1 MEDGDEVDATKRASF
16 SHVGMSEER
25 QSAEEMDEKRQQAMA
40 YEYLCHLQEAKQWME
55 ACIREE
61 LPATTELEEGL
72 MNGVILGKLAHFFA
86 ADIVPIKKLY
96 DIDQSR
102 YQAKGLHFRHTDN
115 INHWL
120 RAMEKVG
127 FPKIFYPET
136 TDIYDR
142 KNMPR
147 VIYCIH
153 ALSLFLF
160 KLGIAP
166 QIQDLY
172 GKVNFTE
179 EEITAM
185 RKALEKYG
193 IQMPAFNKIGGI
205 LANELSED
213 DAALHAAIIAIN
225 DAIEKQVSADTL
237 TALQNPAARMKQVQD
252 HLADSYQEQLHT
264 MKTAKDEKA
273 AAQRSANMNV
283 AEREEVNEADQD
295 VYDRLLTQAEIQG
308 NVNQVNL
315 RAGVDKVNAALD
327 AGDEMALIEALQAP
341 GLGLAA
347 IKKDNATWYLD
358 ELSRLRQEK
367 GQETQPEPETSTESV
382 PETPCIST
390 CISFLLLDKDD
401 IHKSV
406 EQANSAADT
415 RGRRDEAIKAIN
427 MAIDSGSTT
436 ELMSALK
443 RADAQLPQ
451 VEDHG
456 TQLYLAGLTNLKNK
470 KDGEGLVYDELSGAV
485 EVLSAIS
492 GINRAVEAGD
502 NRVIL
507 TALTNP
513 KARVT
518 GVEEHL
524 VDRYTEKLNKAKGA
538 KTVPGSKAAMG
549 TDYLNPADVQSC
561 VDQVNQE
568 VQEEHDRIEAIATI
582 NDAIEAGDAE
592 TTLAALQIPAAKLTD
607 VEPQQAVH
615 YQTILMQG
623 KKAKAE
629 ETNDDSAVLWL
640 EEIQEGVNTANRQA
654 VGAEKLAVGIASINL
669 AIDDADP
676 AKTLEALKNQ
686 DVFLHRVLPECAE
699 PYQASL
705 EQAKATKLE
714 QGGDAPGSSWVE
726 HKTRQGHNYYFNLE
740 TMESSWL
747 PPEGFSSSRTHLSRE
762 EIQAALNGV
771 TNAHDRQEEFE
782 AHEDDIIKLQ
792 AYTRG
797 MLARRRYKERLDY
810 FHQQLPAV
818 VKIQSHYR
826 GYQQR
831 KKYQDRLGVLHG
843 NPWAIVK
850 IQAYAKMWRARRQY
864 RQRLQYF
871 HENVASVVKLQAFF
885 RSNMARHDYHL
896 LTHSDNPPLS
906 VVRKFVH
913 LLDPNDVDYNE
924 ELEVQKLRGQVVQ
937 DIRANQE
944 LENNLNLMDIKI
956 GLLVKNRITLQDVI
970 THGKKLK
977 KRQQSTSGG
986 TTMMHE
992 KGGLKALHKDSR
1004 HKLEMYQ
1011 NLFYLLQTNPVYL
1024 AKLIFEM
1031 PTGRT
1036 TKFMESVI
1044 LSLYNYAA
1052 NAREEYL
1059 LLKLFKTA
1067 LQEEIN
1073 NKVDKMMEI
1082 VTGNPMV
1089 IKMVVTFNRGTRGQ
1103 SSLREIIQPLVLTII
1118 KDKEMRINSNPI
1130 EVYKIWVNTMESKT
1144 GETSKLPY
1152 DVTTEQAL
1160 QHPEVR
1166 ERLEASIAQLRNV
1179 TDKFLN
1185 TITSSAEKIPYGMR
1199 FMAKV
1204 LKDSLHEK
1212 FPDATEAEVLK
1223 IVGNLLYYRY
1233 MNPAIVAP
1241 DGFDIIDV
1249 NAGVGLSPDQRRNLG
1264 SIAKLLQFAASNK
1277 IFDGEN
1283 AHLSSL
1289 NDYVSQAHEKFKK
1302 FFAAACDVPVLEEK
1316 FNIDEY
1322 SDFTMLN
1329 KPVVYMSIKEIC
1341 DTHKLL
1347 IDHQDALAPERQD
1360 PLHELLDDL
1369 GEAPKLEDLIGE
1381 IPLDEKDP
1389 NLELER
1395 DKLAKTEVSLT
1406 LTNKFEVPEGDDT
1419 DMKALYTRTKRLI
1432 VDVIRVQPGDNL
1444 TDILSTPTTLDQ
1456 EDEHQRLVKKREA
1469 QDEKSQKKGGLSRSQ
1484 SAHGDNKLPVEAMKR
1499 KVLRHLRALE
1509 GVGLVSSTDNY
1520 QVMINDIAKDIRN
1533 QRRYRIRRRQELL
1546 KLKETT
1552 KALESKSQF
1561 YEEQVNYYNQYIKT
1575 CLDNLAKKKRRSK
1588 FLQGGKEDKPKK
1600 AKPPLKYT
1608 GARLHEKGVI
1618 LEIDGLPPNQFKNVL
1633 FEIQETEDAGKFEV
1647 SAKFMGVAM
1656 EKVDLNLQDLLQ
1668 LQYEGVS
1675 VMNMFDKAKVNVNLL
1690 IFLLNR
1696 KFYGK

>member
-1 MEDGDEVDATKRASF
+1 
-16 SHVGMSEER
+16 
-25 QSAEEMDEKRQQAMA
+25 
-40 YEYLCHLQEAKQWME
+40 
-55 ACIREE
+55 
-61 LPATTELEEGL
+61 
-72 MNGVILGKLAHFFA
+72 
-86 ADIVPIKKLY
+86 
-96 DIDQSR
+96 
-102 YQAKGLHFRHTDN
+102 
-115 INHWL
+115 
-120 RAMEKVG
+120 
-127 FPKIFYPET
+127 
-136 TDIYDR
+136 
-142 KNMPR
+142 
-147 VIYCIH
+147 
-153 ALSLFLF
+153 
-160 KLGIAP
+160 
-166 QIQDLY
+166 
-172 GKVNFTE
+172 
-179 EEITAM
+179 
-185 RKALEKYG
+185 
-193 IQMPAFNKIGGI
+193 
-205 LANELSED
+205 
-213 DAALHAAIIAIN
+213 
-225 DAIEKQVSADTL
+225 
-237 TALQNPAARMKQVQD
+237 
-252 HLADSYQEQLHT
+252 
-264 MKTAKDEKA
+264 
-273 AAQRSANMNV
+273 
-283 AEREEVNEADQD
+283 
-295 VYDRLLTQAEIQG
+295 
-308 NVNQVNL
+308 
-315 RAGVDKVNAALD
+315 
-327 AGDEMALIEALQAP
+327 
-341 GLGLAA
+341 
-347 IKKDNATWYLD
+347 
-358 ELSRLRQEK
+358 
-367 GQETQPEPETSTESV
+367 
-382 PETPCIST
+382 
-390 CISFLLLDKDD
+390 
-401 IHKSV
+401 
-406 EQANSAADT
+406 
-415 RGRRDEAIKAIN
+415 
-427 MAIDSGSTT
+427 
-436 ELMSALK
+436 
-443 RADAQLPQ
+443 
-451 VEDHG
+451 
-456 TQLYLAGLTNLKNK
+456 
-470 KDGEGLVYDELSGAV
+470 
-485 EVLSAIS
+485 
-492 GINRAVEAGD
+492 
-502 NRVIL
+502 
-507 TALTNP
+507 
-513 KARVT
+513 
-518 GVEEHL
+518 
-524 VDRYTEKLNKAKGA
+524 
-538 KTVPGSKAAMG
+538 MG
-549 TDYLNPADVQSC
+549 TDYLNPADVQAC

-568 VQEEHDRIEAIATI
+568 VQEEHDSTSPTVHRIARRPEGDPIRGRARAEALHAVRAKRVRIVLWNIWKARAVRVKNPRAVPLVITRAGTPVSNVIAAQTPSSELLTGVLSHVWDCMLAAKAPPTLALNSGELQNSRIEAIATI
-582 NDAIEAGDAE
+582 NDAIEAGDAA
-592 TTLAALQIPAAKLTD
+592 TTLAALQIPAAKLGD
-607 VEPQQAVH
+607 VEPRQAVH

-654 VGAEKLAVGIASINL
+654 VDAEKLAVGIASINL

-676 AKTLEALKNQ
+676 AKTLEALKNP
-686 DVFLHRVLPECAE
+686 DVFLHRVLPECAQQ
-699 PYQASL
+699 YQASL
-705 EQAKATKLE
+705 EQAKVSKLE
-714 QGGDAPGSSWVE
+714 QGQDSGSPWVE
-726 HKTRQGHNYYFNLE
+726 HKTRQGHRYYFNLE

-747 PPEGFSSSRTHLSRE
+747 PPDGFSSSRTHLSRE
-762 EIQAALNGV
+762 EIQAALNDV

-792 AYTRG
+792 AHTRG

-818 VKIQSHYR
+818 VKIQSNEDVVPIQNPQHGVLLTLPQSFITKNVLRHTANSFPDCHRQQTEIRTDNFDLGQMTSHYR
-826 GYQQR
+826 GYQQK
-831 KKYQDRLGVLHG
+831 KKYQDRLSVLHG
-843 NPWAIVK
+843 NPWAVVK

-864 RQRLQYF
+864 RRRLQYF
-871 HENVASVVKLQAFF
+871 NENVDSVVKLQAFF

-986 TTMMHE
+986 TSMPE

-1166 ERLEASIAQLRNV
+1166 ERLEASISQLRNV

-1185 TITSSAEKIPYGMR
+1185 TITSSADKIPYGMR

-1289 NDYVSQAHEKFKK
+1289 NDYVAQAHEKFKK
-1302 FFAAACDVPVLEEK
+1302 FFSAACDVPELEEK

-1389 NLELER
+1389 NLEVER

-1419 DMKALYTRTKRLI
+1419 DMKALYT
-1432 VDVIRVQPGDNL
+1432 
-1444 TDILSTPTTLDQ
+1444 
-1456 EDEHQRLVKKREA
+1456 
-1469 QDEKSQKKGGLSRSQ
+1469 
-1484 SAHGDNKLPVEAMKR
+1484 
-1499 KVLRHLRALE
+1499 
-1509 GVGLVSSTDNY
+1509 
-1520 QVMINDIAKDIRN
+1520 
-1533 QRRYRIRRRQELL
+1533 
-1546 KLKETT
+1546 
-1552 KALESKSQF
+1552 
-1561 YEEQVNYYNQYIKT
+1561 
-1575 CLDNLAKKKRRSK
+1575 
-1588 FLQGGKEDKPKK
+1588 
-1600 AKPPLKYT
+1600 
-1608 GARLHEKGVI
+1608 
-1618 LEIDGLPPNQFKNVL
+1618 
-1633 FEIQETEDAGKFEV
+1633 
-1647 SAKFMGVAM
+1647 
-1656 EKVDLNLQDLLQ
+1656 
-1668 LQYEGVS
+1668 
-1675 VMNMFDKAKVNVNLL
+1675 
-1690 IFLLNR
+1690 
-1696 KFYGK
+1696 

>member
-1 MEDGDEVDATKRASF
+1 MEDGDDVDAKRASF
-16 SHVGMSEER
+16 SHVGMTEER

-72 MNGVILGKLAHFFA
+72 MNGVVLGKLAHFFA

-193 IQMPAFNKIGGI
+193 IQMPAFSKIGGI

-225 DAIEKQVSADTL
+225 DAIEKRVPADTL

-252 HLADSYQEQLHT
+252 HLANNYQEQLHT
-264 MKTAKDEKA
+264 MKTAKEEKA
-273 AAQRSANMNV
+273 AAQ
-283 AEREEVNEADQD
+283 AEREEVSEADQD
-295 VYDRLLTQAEIQG
+295 IYDRLLTQAEIQG

-367 GQETQPEPETSTESV
+367 GQ
-382 PETPCIST
+382 
-390 CISFLLLDKDD
+390 LLDKDD
-401 IHKSV
+401 IHRSV
-406 EQANSAADT
+406 EQANNAADT
-415 RGRRDEAIKAIN
+415 RTRRDEAIKAIN
-427 MAIDSGSTT
+427 MAIDSGSST

-443 RADAQLPQ
+443 RADAQLPP

-456 TQLYLAGLTNLKNK
+456 VQLYLAGLTNLKNK
-470 KDGEGLVYDELSGAV
+470 KDGEGLVYEELNGAV

-502 NRVIL
+502 TRVIL

-538 KTVPGSKAAMG
+538 KTMMG
-549 TDYLNPADVQSC
+549 TDYLNPADVQAC

-582 NDAIEAGDAE
+582 NDAIEAGDAA
-592 TTLAALQIPAAKLTD
+592 TTLAALQIPAAKLGD
-607 VEPQQAVH
+607 VEPRQAVH

-654 VGAEKLAVGIASINL
+654 VEAEKLAVGIASINL

-676 AKTLEALKNQ
+676 AKTLEALKNP
-686 DVFLHRVLPECAE
+686 DVFLHRVLPECAQQ
-699 PYQASL
+699 YQASL
-705 EQAKATKLE
+705 EQAKVSKLE
-714 QGGDAPGSSWVE
+714 QGQDSGSPWVE
-726 HKTRQGHNYYFNLE
+726 HKTRQGHGYYFNLE

-747 PPEGFSSSRTHLSRE
+747 PPDGFSSSRTHLSRE
-762 EIQAALNGV
+762 EIQAALNDV

-792 AYTRG
+792 AHTRG

-826 GYQQR
+826 GYQQK
-831 KKYQDRLGVLHG
+831 KKYQDRLSVLHG
-843 NPWAIVK
+843 NPLAVVK

-864 RQRLQYF
+864 RRRLQYF
-871 HENVASVVKLQAFF
+871 NENVDSVVKLQAFF

-986 TTMMHE
+986 TSMPE

-1166 ERLEASIAQLRNV
+1166 ERLEASISQLRNV

-1185 TITSSAEKIPYGMR
+1185 TITSSADKIPYGMR

-1289 NDYVSQAHEKFKK
+1289 NDYVAQAHEKFKK
-1302 FFAAACDVPVLEEK
+1302 FFSAACDVPELEEK

-1389 NLELER
+1389 NLEVER

-1444 TDILSTPTTLDQ
+1444 TDILTTPTTLDQ

-1561 YEEQVNYYNQYIKT
+1561 YEEQIDYYNQYIKT

-1588 FLQGGKEDKPKK
+1588 FLQGGKEEKPKK

>member
-1 MEDGDEVDATKRASF
+1 
-16 SHVGMSEER
+16 
-25 QSAEEMDEKRQQAMA
+25 
-40 YEYLCHLQEAKQWME
+40 
-55 ACIREE
+55 
-61 LPATTELEEGL
+61 
-72 MNGVILGKLAHFFA
+72 
-86 ADIVPIKKLY
+86 
-96 DIDQSR
+96 
-102 YQAKGLHFRHTDN
+102 
-115 INHWL
+115 
-120 RAMEKVG
+120 
-127 FPKIFYPET
+127 
-136 TDIYDR
+136 
-142 KNMPR
+142 
-147 VIYCIH
+147 
-153 ALSLFLF
+153 
-160 KLGIAP
+160 
-166 QIQDLY
+166 
-172 GKVNFTE
+172 
-179 EEITAM
+179 
-185 RKALEKYG
+185 
-193 IQMPAFNKIGGI
+193 
-205 LANELSED
+205 
-213 DAALHAAIIAIN
+213 
-225 DAIEKQVSADTL
+225 
-237 TALQNPAARMKQVQD
+237 
-252 HLADSYQEQLHT
+252 
-264 MKTAKDEKA
+264 
-273 AAQRSANMNV
+273 
-283 AEREEVNEADQD
+283 
-295 VYDRLLTQAEIQG
+295 
-308 NVNQVNL
+308 
-315 RAGVDKVNAALD
+315 
-327 AGDEMALIEALQAP
+327 
-341 GLGLAA
+341 
-347 IKKDNATWYLD
+347 
-358 ELSRLRQEK
+358 
-367 GQETQPEPETSTESV
+367 
-382 PETPCIST
+382 
-390 CISFLLLDKDD
+390 
-401 IHKSV
+401 
-406 EQANSAADT
+406 
-415 RGRRDEAIKAIN
+415 
-427 MAIDSGSTT
+427 
-436 ELMSALK
+436 
-443 RADAQLPQ
+443 
-451 VEDHG
+451 
-456 TQLYLAGLTNLKNK
+456 
-470 KDGEGLVYDELSGAV
+470 
-485 EVLSAIS
+485 
-492 GINRAVEAGD
+492 
-502 NRVIL
+502 
-507 TALTNP
+507 
-513 KARVT
+513 
-518 GVEEHL
+518 
-524 VDRYTEKLNKAKGA
+524 
-538 KTVPGSKAAMG
+538 MG
-549 TDYLNPADVQSC
+549 TDYLNPADVQAC

-582 NDAIEAGDAE
+582 NDAIEAGDAA
-592 TTLAALQIPAAKLTD
+592 TTLAALQIPAAKLAD
-607 VEPQQAVH
+607 VEPRQAVH

-654 VGAEKLAVGIASINL
+654 VEAEKLAVGIASINL

-676 AKTLEALKNQ
+676 AKTLEALKNP
-686 DVFLHRVLPECAE
+686 DVFLHRVLPECAQQ
-699 PYQASL
+699 YQASL
-705 EQAKATKLE
+705 EQAKASKLE
-714 QGGDAPGSSWVE
+714 QGQDSGSPWVE
-726 HKTRQGHNYYFNLE
+726 HKTRQGHGYYFNLE

-747 PPEGFSSSRTHLSRE
+747 PPDGFSSSRTHLSRE
-762 EIQAALNGV
+762 EIQAALNDV

-792 AYTRG
+792 AHTRG

-826 GYQQR
+826 GYQQK
-831 KKYQDRLGVLHG
+831 KKYQDRLSVLHG
-843 NPWAIVK
+843 NPWAVVK
-850 IQAYAKMWRARRQY
+850 ASLVTYRSAPRTGAGPGNRTSLVTYRSAPRTGAGPGNRTSLVTYRSAPRTGAGPGNRTSLVTYRSAPRTGAGPGNCTSLVTYRSAPRTGAGPGNRTSLVTYRSAPRTGAGPGNRTSLVTYRSAPRTGAGPGNRTSLVTYRSAPRTGAGPGNCTSLVTYRSAPRTGAGPGNRTSLVTYRSAPRTGAGPGNRTGLFTYRSAPRTGAGPGNRTSLIQAYAKMWRARRQY
-864 RQRLQYF
+864 RRRLQYF
-871 HENVASVVKLQAFF
+871 NENVDSVVKLQAFF

-986 TTMMHE
+986 TSMPE

-1166 ERLEASIAQLRNV
+1166 ERLEASISQLRNV

-1185 TITSSAEKIPYGMR
+1185 TITSSADKIPYGMR

-1289 NDYVSQAHEKFKK
+1289 NDYVAQAHEKFKK
-1302 FFAAACDVPVLEEK
+1302 FFSAACDVPELEEK

-1369 GEAPKLEDLIGE
+1369 GEAPKLEDLIGLLKTRWAPPYASLDVGSTQYSMSAERTAPTSVRNTRE

-1389 NLELER
+1389 NLEVER

-1419 DMKALYTRTKRLI
+1419 DMKALYTRW
-1432 VDVIRVQPGDNL
+1432 GN
-1444 TDILSTPTTLDQ
+1444 
-1456 EDEHQRLVKKREA
+1456 
-1469 QDEKSQKKGGLSRSQ
+1469 
-1484 SAHGDNKLPVEAMKR
+1484 
-1499 KVLRHLRALE
+1499 
-1509 GVGLVSSTDNY
+1509 VGNWL
-1520 QVMINDIAKDIRN
+1520 
-1533 QRRYRIRRRQELL
+1533 
-1546 KLKETT
+1546 
-1552 KALESKSQF
+1552 
-1561 YEEQVNYYNQYIKT
+1561 
-1575 CLDNLAKKKRRSK
+1575 
-1588 FLQGGKEDKPKK
+1588 
-1600 AKPPLKYT
+1600 
-1608 GARLHEKGVI
+1608 
-1618 LEIDGLPPNQFKNVL
+1618 
-1633 FEIQETEDAGKFEV
+1633 
-1647 SAKFMGVAM
+1647 
-1656 EKVDLNLQDLLQ
+1656 
-1668 LQYEGVS
+1668 
-1675 VMNMFDKAKVNVNLL
+1675 
-1690 IFLLNR
+1690 
-1696 KFYGK
+1696 

>member
-1 MEDGDEVDATKRASF
+1 
-16 SHVGMSEER
+16 
-25 QSAEEMDEKRQQAMA
+25 
-40 YEYLCHLQEAKQWME
+40 
-55 ACIREE
+55 
-61 LPATTELEEGL
+61 
-72 MNGVILGKLAHFFA
+72 
-86 ADIVPIKKLY
+86 
-96 DIDQSR
+96 
-102 YQAKGLHFRHTDN
+102 
-115 INHWL
+115 
-120 RAMEKVG
+120 
-127 FPKIFYPET
+127 
-136 TDIYDR
+136 
-142 KNMPR
+142 
-147 VIYCIH
+147 
-153 ALSLFLF
+153 
-160 KLGIAP
+160 
-166 QIQDLY
+166 
-172 GKVNFTE
+172 
-179 EEITAM
+179 
-185 RKALEKYG
+185 
-193 IQMPAFNKIGGI
+193 
-205 LANELSED
+205 
-213 DAALHAAIIAIN
+213 
-225 DAIEKQVSADTL
+225 
-237 TALQNPAARMKQVQD
+237 
-252 HLADSYQEQLHT
+252 
-264 MKTAKDEKA
+264 
-273 AAQRSANMNV
+273 
-283 AEREEVNEADQD
+283 
-295 VYDRLLTQAEIQG
+295 
-308 NVNQVNL
+308 
-315 RAGVDKVNAALD
+315 
-327 AGDEMALIEALQAP
+327 
-341 GLGLAA
+341 
-347 IKKDNATWYLD
+347 
-358 ELSRLRQEK
+358 
-367 GQETQPEPETSTESV
+367 
-382 PETPCIST
+382 
-390 CISFLLLDKDD
+390 
-401 IHKSV
+401 
-406 EQANSAADT
+406 
-415 RGRRDEAIKAIN
+415 
-427 MAIDSGSTT
+427 
-436 ELMSALK
+436 
-443 RADAQLPQ
+443 
-451 VEDHG
+451 
-456 TQLYLAGLTNLKNK
+456 
-470 KDGEGLVYDELSGAV
+470 
-485 EVLSAIS
+485 
-492 GINRAVEAGD
+492 
-502 NRVIL
+502 
-507 TALTNP
+507 
-513 KARVT
+513 
-518 GVEEHL
+518 
-524 VDRYTEKLNKAKGA
+524 
-538 KTVPGSKAAMG
+538 
-549 TDYLNPADVQSC
+549 
-561 VDQVNQE
+561 
-568 VQEEHDRIEAIATI
+568 
-582 NDAIEAGDAE
+582 
-592 TTLAALQIPAAKLTD
+592 
-607 VEPQQAVH
+607 
-615 YQTILMQG
+615 
-623 KKAKAE
+623 
-629 ETNDDSAVLWL
+629 
-640 EEIQEGVNTANRQA
+640 
-654 VGAEKLAVGIASINL
+654 
-669 AIDDADP
+669 DP
-676 AKTLEALKNQ
+676 AKTLEALKNP

-705 EQAKATKLE
+705 EQAKAAKLE
-714 QGGDAPGSSWVE
+714 QGDDSGSSWVE
-726 HKTRQGHNYYFNLE
+726 HKTRQGHSYYFNLE

-762 EIQAALNGV
+762 EIQAALNDV

-818 VKIQSHYR
+818 VKIQSNYR

-831 KKYQDRLGVLHG
+831 KKYQDRLSVLHG

-850 IQAYAKMWRARRQY
+850 VKKYHLQLTMFFLPSQIQAYAKMWRARRQY

-871 HENVASVVKLQAFF
+871 NENVASVVKLQAFF

-986 TTMMHE
+986 TTMHE

-1067 LQEEIN
+1067 LQEEIKN
-1073 NKVDKMMEI
+1073 I
-1082 VTGNPMV
+1082 VITDIACPPSP
-1089 IKMVVTFNRGTRGQ
+1089 RGTRGQ

-1166 ERLEASIAQLRNV
+1166 ERLEASISQLRNV

-1302 FFAAACDVPVLEEK
+1302 FFAAACDVPELEEK

-1329 KPVVYMSIKEIC
+1329 KP
-1341 DTHKLL
+1341 
-1347 IDHQDALAPERQD
+1347 DALAPERQD

-1369 GEAPKLEDLIGE
+1369 GEAPKLEDLIGD

-1389 NLELER
+1389 NLEVER

-1561 YEEQVNYYNQYIKT
+1561 YEEQIDYYNQYIKT